1 VLLWSILQS
10 RQSFFHPYTPAAAVV
25 DFMLNC
31 VAILYATTVLSS
43 SQATLNIFILFL
55 LLLIIPTL
63 TSSNKVS
70 KKVTQYAK
78 PPKAATTQ
86 LDSETSVTEL
96 NKDPLPIKAFV
107 TAYRGT
113 MMVITCVAILAVDFK
128 VFPRRF
134 AKTENWGTSLMDLG
148 VGSFVFSAGVVAA
161 RPILKQH
168 LQGRSQGLL
177 ARLKTAARHAL
188 PLFVLGL
195 IRLYSVKGLDYA
207 EHVTEYG
214 VHWNFFFTLS
224 FVPPFVALFDSAFK
238 WLPSYSVLA
247 LILSAMYELALD
259 LTDLKKFIL
268 TGPRTTLFSQ
278 NREGIFSFF
287 GYLAIFL
294 AGQGAGMYVLPHAPA
309 TSTANL
315 KQDVILRKLATWTCM
330 WCALFYLATDYTIGL
345 NLQVSRRLANL
356 PYVLWTAAFNTGQL
370 GLFYS
375 VEALSFRSTVNN
387 GTKNKSKNETD
398 QRNEK
403 ERAEFATSR
412 LLRAFNRNGLAVFLI
427 ANLLTGL
434 VNLTV
439 PTLKVGD
446 QMAMLV
452 LMGYLAVLAAVAFEL
467 DRRGISIKL

>member
-1 VLLWSILQS
+1 
-10 RQSFFHPYTPAAAVV
+10 
-25 DFMLNC
+25 MLNC
-31 VAILYATTVLSS
+31 AAILYATTVLSS
-43 SQATLNIFILFL
+43 SQAALNIFILFL

-63 TSSNKVS
+63 TSPTKVS
-70 KKVTQYAK
+70 KKTTQYAK
-78 PPKAATTQ
+78 PPKTAAAQ
-86 LDSETSVTEL
+86 INNETLATEP
-96 NKDPLPIKAFV
+96 NKDPLPIKPFV

-161 RPILKQH
+161 RPILKQQ
-168 LQGRSQGLL
+168 LQGRSQGLST
-177 ARLKTAARHAL
+177 RLKTAARHAL

-224 FVPPFVALFDSAFK
+224 FVPPFVALFDAAFK
-238 WLPSYSVLA
+238 FLPSYSVLA
-247 LILSAMYELALD
+247 VILSVTYELALD
-259 LTDLKKFIL
+259 LTGLKKFIL

-294 AGQGAGMYVLPHAPA
+294 AGQGAGMYVLPRAPA
-309 TSTANL
+309 LTTTGM
-315 KQDVILRKLATWTCM
+315 KHDVILRKLAIWTCV
-330 WCALFYLATDYTIGL
+330 WSALFYLATDYTFGL

-375 VEALSFRSTVNN
+375 VEALNFRGTVNN
-387 GTKNKSKNETD
+387 VNKNKSKNETD

-427 ANLLTGL
+427 S
-434 VNLTV
+434 
-439 PTLKVGD
+439 TL
-446 QMAMLV
+446 
-452 LMGYLAVLAAVAFEL
+452 
-467 DRRGISIKL
+467 R

>member
-1 VLLWSILQS
+1 
-10 RQSFFHPYTPAAAVV
+10 
-25 DFMLNC
+25 MLNC
-31 VAILYATTVLSS
+31 AAILYATTVLSS
-43 SQATLNIFILFL
+43 SQATLNIFIVFL
-55 LLLIIPTL
+55 LLMILPTF
-63 TSSNKVS
+63 TNSIKSSSGKAIQ
-70 KKVTQYAK
+70 KAK
-78 PPKAATTQ
+78 PPKPPAATNNAKTTI
-86 LDSETSVTEL
+86 DESTKE
-96 NKDPLPIKAFV
+96 PLPIKAFV

-161 RPILKQH
+161 RPVLKQR
-168 LQGRSQGLL
+168 LQGQSQGLST
-177 ARLKTAARHAL
+177 RLKTAARHAL

-224 FVPPFVALFDSAFK
+224 FVPPFVALFDWVFR
-238 WLPSYSVLA
+238 WLPSYSLLA
-247 LILSAMYELALD
+247 ILLSITYELALNM
-259 LTDLKKFIL
+259 TDLKKFIL
-268 TGPRTTLFSQ
+268 TGPRTNLFSQ
-278 NREGIFSFF
+278 NREGLFSFF

-294 AGQGAGMYVLPHAPA
+294 AGQGAGMYVLPRA
-309 TSTANL
+309 TSSTSWR
-315 KQDVILRKLATWTCM
+315 QDAILRKLVTWTCI
-330 WCALFYLATDYTIGL
+330 WCALFYLATDYTFGL

-370 GLFYS
+370 ALFYS
-375 VEALSFRSTVNN
+375 VEALNFEDPEA
-387 GTKNKSKNETD
+387 KSKGKEGKMG
-398 QRNEK
+398 EK

-412 LLRAFNRNGLAVFLI
+412 LLRAFNKNGLAVFLI

-439 PTLKVGD
+439 PTLQVSD
-446 QMAMLV
+446 QVAMLV
-452 LMGYLAVLAAVAFEL
+452 LMAYLAVLACTAFEL
-467 DRRGISIKL
+467 DKRGISIKL